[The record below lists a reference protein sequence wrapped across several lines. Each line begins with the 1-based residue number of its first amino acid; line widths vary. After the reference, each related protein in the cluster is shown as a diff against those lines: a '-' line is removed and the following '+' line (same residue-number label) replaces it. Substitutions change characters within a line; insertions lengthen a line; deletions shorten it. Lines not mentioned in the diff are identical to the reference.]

1 MGSTVNGS
9 APSLMST
16 RGATATGLPFAS
28 TPVPGHSPVRQSTLH
43 QDRVAL
49 WPGDATLLR
58 MVRLAAFGVFLVVLH
73 LGQPI
78 VIPILLAT
86 LIAISLSKIL
96 DLADKGLPHWA
107 AVALACFAAVAVV
120 TGLGFLTTRAATDFA
135 LAFSQYSEDFGR
147 LQFEAASWL
156 WGQGL
161 GIPATAVEQFDPN
174 ELVRGLTVP
183 GLTLALSVVSSGSLV
198 LLITVFLVVESASIA
213 QKLKGTDRLGRLDV
227 QVLKGTARDVQ
238 RYLLI
243 KTVTSSATGLLVAG
257 LTSIVGLGHS
267 LLFGLIAFILNYI
280 PSIGSILASIPAV
293 ALCLITLG
301 WLPAIGLAFG
311 YFSINL
317 VIGILIE
324 PRWAGH
330 ATDLS
335 PSVVVLSMVFWGFV
349 LGPIGALLSVPLTI
363 IVRMTAEQSKEWTW
377 LAMLLSSPR
386 SVRP

>member
-1 MGSTVNGS
+1 
-9 APSLMST
+9 
-16 RGATATGLPFAS
+16 
-28 TPVPGHSPVRQSTLH
+28 
-43 QDRVAL
+43 
-49 WPGDATLLR
+49 

-96 DLADKGLPHWA
+96 DLSDRGLPHRA
-107 AVALACFAAVAVV
+107 AVSLAVLAAVAVV
-120 TGLGFLTTRAATDFA
+120 TVLGFLTTRAATDFA
-135 LAFSQYSEDFGR
+135 LAFSQYRGDFER

-156 WGQGL
+156 WTQGL
-161 GIPATAVEQFDPN
+161 GIPATAVEQFDAG

-183 GLTLALSVVSSGSLV
+183 GLTLALSVVSAGALV

-213 QKLKGTDRLGRLDV
+213 QKLRGTDRFGRMDV
-227 QVLKGTARDVQ
+227 KVLKNAARDVQ

-243 KTVTSSATGLLVAG
+243 KTVTSSATGLLVAA
-257 LTSIVGLGHS
+257 LTAVVGLGHS

-280 PSIGSILASIPAV
+280 PSIGSILASLPAL

-301 WLPAIGLAFG
+301 WLPTFGLAAG
-311 YFSINL
+311 YFVINL
-317 VIGILIE
+317 VIGIMIE
-324 PRWAGH
+324 PRWAGE

-363 IVRMTAEQSKEWTW
+363 IVRIIAAQSKDWTW

-386 SVRP
+386 TVARAADGE

>member
-1 MGSTVNGS
+1 
-9 APSLMST
+9 
-16 RGATATGLPFAS
+16 
-28 TPVPGHSPVRQSTLH
+28 
-43 QDRVAL
+43 
-49 WPGDATLLR
+49 

-73 LGQPI
+73 LGRPI

-96 DLADKGLPHWA
+96 DLTARGAPHWV
-107 AVALACFAAVAVV
+107 AVALACLAAVAVV

-135 LAFSQYSEDFGR
+135 LAFGQYRGDFDR
-147 LQFEAASWL
+147 LQLEAAQWL
-156 WGQGL
+156 WGHGL
-161 GIPATAVEQFDPN
+161 AIPATAVEQFDPS

-183 GLTLALSVVSSGSLV
+183 GLTLALSVVSSGALV
-198 LLITVFLVVESASIA
+198 LLISVFLVVESASIA
-213 QKLKGTDRLGRLDV
+213 RKLAGTERFGRMDV
-227 QVLKGTARDVQ
+227 QVLKSGARDVQ

-243 KTVTSSATGLLVAG
+243 KTVTSAATGLLVAG
-257 LTSIVGLGHS
+257 LTNVVGLGHS

-280 PSIGSILASIPAV
+280 PSIGSILASIPAI

-301 WLPAIGLAFG
+301 WLPAFGLAFG
-311 YFSINL
+311 YSLINL

-324 PRWAGH
+324 PRWAGQ

-363 IVRMTAEQSKEWTW
+363 IVRIIAGQSKEWDW

-386 SVRP
+386 SVARPPTVD

>member
-1 MGSTVNGS
+1 
-9 APSLMST
+9 
-16 RGATATGLPFAS
+16 
-28 TPVPGHSPVRQSTLH
+28 
-43 QDRVAL
+43 
-49 WPGDATLLR
+49 

-96 DLADKGLPHWA
+96 DLSDRGLPHRA
-107 AVALACFAAVAVV
+107 AVSLAVLAAVAVV
-120 TGLGFLTTRAATDFA
+120 TVLGFLTTRAATDFA
-135 LAFSQYSEDFGR
+135 LAFSQYRGDFER

-156 WGQGL
+156 WTQGL
-161 GIPATAVEQFDPN
+161 GIPATAVEQFDPG

-183 GLTLALSVVSSGSLV
+183 GLTLALSVVSAGALV

-213 QKLKGTDRLGRLDV
+213 QKLRGTDRFGRMDV
-227 QVLKGTARDVQ
+227 KVLKNAARDVQ

-243 KTVTSSATGLLVAG
+243 KTVTSSATGLLVAA
-257 LTSIVGLGHS
+257 LTAVVGLGHS

-280 PSIGSILASIPAV
+280 PSIGSILASLPAL

-301 WLPAIGLAFG
+301 WLPTFGLAAG
-311 YFSINL
+311 YFVINL
-317 VIGILIE
+317 VIGIMIE
-324 PRWAGH
+324 PRWAGE

-363 IVRMTAEQSKEWTW
+363 IVRIIAAQSKDWTW

-386 SVRP
+386 TVARAADGE